1 MRPSV
6 TLSLVLVLLTQFT
19 GAQELTSETNE
30 RLRQGLKQYPAAD
43 TNKDGI
49 LTLSEAQAF
58 LKQVRGKKTEP
69 QKQAKG
75 PAPTQADVAYGP
87 HERNKLD
94 FWRSPA
100 ATAEKPAPLVVFI
113 HGGGFVGGDKTS
125 FRGPKVQALLDKG
138 VSVASINYR
147 FRQHAPIQDILRD
160 AARAVQYLRFKGGEW
175 GIDKKRIAAQGGSAG
190 AGTSLWLAT
199 RDDLADPKAE
209 DPVLRESS
217 RVCACVLN
225 ATQATYNLTRWES
238 FLGPADPSWSDVS
251 EGLLFYGFKSE
262 ADLKSAMGQAVLHEC
277 DMLAWISKDDAPIL
291 CVTKQPDGPIQNRGH
306 WLHHPKHALEIQK
319 HASAANLV
327 CQVVGSD
334 QTASEVDFLLQHL
347 KADQAL

>member
-1 MRPSV
+1 MRASV
-6 TLSLVLVLLTQFT
+6 PLSLLLILLGRFT
-19 GAQELTSETNE
+19 GAQEITSETNE

-43 TNKDGI
+43 TDKDGI
-49 LTLSEAQAF
+49 LTLSEAQAY
-58 LKQVRGKKTEP
+58 LKQVRGKKSAP
-69 QKQAKG
+69 QQQAKG
-75 PAPTQADVAYGP
+75 PTPTQEDVAYGP

-94 FWRSPA
+94 FWRAPA
-100 ATAEKPAPLVVFI
+100 ATPEKPAPLVVCI

-125 FRGPKVQALLDKG
+125 FRGAKVQALLDKG

-147 FRQHAPIQDILRD
+147 FRQHAPVQDILRD
-160 AARAVQYLRFKGGEW
+160 AARAVQYLRFKASEW
-175 GIDKKRIAAQGGSAG
+175 GIDKTRIAAQGGSAG

-238 FLGPADPSWSDVS
+238 YLGPADPAWTDPA
-251 EGLLFYGFKSE
+251 EGLLFYGFKSKE
-262 ADLKSAMGQAVLHEC
+262 DYQSAAGKAVLHEC
-277 DMLAWISKDDAPIL
+277 DMLAWISPDDAPIL
-291 CVTKQPDGPIQNRGH
+291 CVCRQADGPIQDRGH

-327 CQVVGSD
+327 CQVVGNGE
-334 QTASEVDFLLQHL
+334 TTSEVDFLLKHL
-347 KADQAL
+347 QAGKAL